1 MCCYWLFSSDC
12 DWLKSPDSEWLFQPD
27 SNTVIEHNLLLVT
40 GIVKKMVYRTA
51 PIGGDREE
59 TGDGSLSP
67 LSQSRMDS
75 AVFIAAPI
83 VTGMHGVNRIV
94 RVGR

>member
-1 MCCYWLFSSDC
+1 MTEFTKMDHDEYREMKKQERNEVFEML
-12 DWLKSPDSEWLFQPD
+12 SESTQ
-27 SNTVIEHNLLLVT
+27 
-40 GIVKKMVYRTA
+40 
-51 PIGGDREE
+51 
-59 TGDGSLSP
+59 SL
-67 LSQSRMDS
+67 MDS

>member
-51 PIGGDREE
+51 PIGGDRGRFSVSSVTEP
-59 TGDGSLSP
+59 DGQCGIYRCPNCDWNAWSE
-67 LSQSRMDS
+67 
-75 AVFIAAPI
+75 
-83 VTGMHGVNRIV
+83 
-94 RVGR
+94 

>member
-1 MCCYWLFSSDC
+1 
-12 DWLKSPDSEWLFQPD
+12 
-27 SNTVIEHNLLLVT
+27 
-40 GIVKKMVYRTA
+40 MVYRTA

-59 TGDGSLSP
+59 TGDGSLSS